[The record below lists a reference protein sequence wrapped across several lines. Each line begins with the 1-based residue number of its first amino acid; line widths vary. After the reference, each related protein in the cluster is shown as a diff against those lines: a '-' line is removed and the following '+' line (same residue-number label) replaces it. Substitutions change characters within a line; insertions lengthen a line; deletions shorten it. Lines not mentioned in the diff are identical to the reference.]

1 MPNPALQQAD
11 LAALTEVCK
20 IGMEHAATALS
31 QLMGKGV
38 SIEVPRLK
46 FVDNAKLAGL
56 IEGQEATALHLQILG
71 NVRGSILILL
81 PHKNALR
88 VVELLLGTAP
98 KPEAPLSE
106 LERAT
111 LMEVG
116 NILAS
121 ACLNALGNTLKMT
134 LLPSVPTLMSGS
146 GEALFARIKE
156 QGGESESI
164 VMIDT
169 MFSVSDAFCGGSI
182 FLVPAT
188 SSLEA
193 MLAALEKQ

>member
-1 MPNPALQQAD
+1 MPMNSTGILRCILLDPMSQTSNPTADIPANVRQALTELAEFPL
-11 LAALTEVCK
+11 LAALYGRRSRRFPLGGE
-20 IGMEHAATALS
+20 IPDGLLAYRSRHAAL
-31 QLMGKGV
+31 
-38 SIEVPRLK
+38 
-46 FVDNAKLAGL
+46 
-56 IEGQEATALHLQILG
+56 
-71 NVRGSILILL
+71 
-81 PHKNALR
+81 
-88 VVELLLGTAP
+88 
-98 KPEAPLSE
+98 PLSE

-146 GEALFARIKE
+146 GEALFERIQE
-156 QGGESESI
+156 QGREGESI

-169 MFSVSDAFCGGSI
+169 VFSISDAPCGGSI

-188 SSLEA
+188 SSVET